1 MQSRHFEAVTFSAK
15 AAISALVGVL
25 AYQQFQLPGSVW
37 VVAVSAVIVTQ
48 PTLHSSLNASLL
60 RVTANLAGALA
71 GAALGLLISQP
82 LAAMTVGIMLTG
94 LACYAL
100 KQDDMLRP
108 ASVAVILV
116 TLSGESAQW
125 QVLLNRVIGV
135 MVGCVSAVAVG
146 FLFDKLLARVKLQD
160 AKEPDKSK
168 SQE

>member
-1 MQSRHFEAVTFSAK
+1 MQTRHFEAIAFSSK

-25 AYQQFQLPGSVW
+25 AYQRLHLPGSVW

-48 PTLHSSLNASLL
+48 PSVHSSLKASLL
-60 RVTANLAGALA
+60 RVIANLAGALA
-71 GAALGLLISQP
+71 GAILGLLFGHP

-94 LACYAL
+94 LVCYAL

-116 TLSGESAQW
+116 SLAGESAQW
-125 QVLLNRVIGV
+125 QALLNRVIGV
-135 MVGCVSAVAVG
+135 MVGCLAAVAVG
-146 FLFDKLLARVKLQD
+146 FLFDKLSERVKLRET
-160 AKEPDKSK
+160 KEPDKSS